1 MPAPPTSPRQHPR
14 ISALAALLAVCTCN
28 GAGGTDTDA
37 STDATSSTGGEV
49 PTTGASASATSSSGE
64 PEPTTSTTA
73 TTTTTTAA
81 TTSSTTSD
89 PTVTSSGPDTGGAT
103 TSEDSDTGAAQCP
116 PPLDQPPGSW
126 TSAIVPVGADDALT
140 YVADA
145 GGNRIPD
152 FSYAG
157 YHRGEAAIPDVPA
170 ALELGPIAGDDTE
183 QIQDAIDEV
192 GAMAPGPDGLR
203 GAVVLA
209 PGEYQIAGTVEL
221 RRSGVVLRGSGDGED
236 PATNTILRAVGD
248 TPHQRVVIVVG
259 SGDNN
264 RWAPELPGTRT
275 DIVSEL
281 VQIGD
286 RQLEVAD
293 PGAFAVGDHIVI
305 VHPCTDKWLAAV
317 DDGGTASDGPWTA
330 DSQPIV
336 FKRQLIAVD
345 GATLTLDAPV
355 FNHLDR
361 SLAQSYIYALDREGL
376 VTEVGVEDLRID
388 IETKG
393 GEDED
398 HAWSAIAMR
407 GVEDGWVR
415 RFTALHFGFAAVTV
429 QTGTQLTI
437 SDSRA
442 IDPVGIITGERM
454 YNFDASGGQ
463 QVLFTGCH
471 ASGGRHH
478 YVSNGTTW
486 TSGVVFHRS
495 TSTGTHASSEGHRRW
510 SMGLLYDNIVESA
523 PSKDGLVVLGL
534 YNRGDYGTGHGWS
547 SAHSV
552 AWNYDTGAGVGAI
565 QRPPT
570 AQNYAIGGAGEFTG
584 DKPAPF
590 AQPEGYIEG
599 TGKPGLVPE
608 SLYERQLA
616 ERLCGQP

>member
-1 MPAPPTSPRQHPR
+1 MAIPLHSRKSSLLT
-14 ISALAALLAVCTCN
+14 ALTTLVAVVACN
-28 GAGGTDTDA
+28 GEGATDTGA
-37 STDATSSTGGEV
+37 SSHAPSTTGDETAATGANTDATS
-49 PTTGASASATSSSGE
+49 ASGE
-64 PEPTTSTTA
+64 PEPTTSSTATTTAANTTTA
-73 TTTTTTAA
+73 TT
-81 TTSSTTSD
+81 STGEL
-89 PTVTSSGPDTGGAT
+89 TVTSSDTG
-103 TSEDSDTGAAQCP
+103 EDSTGEDSSTGAAQCP

-126 TSAIVPVGADDALT
+126 TSEIVPVGADDALT

-157 YHRGEAAIPDVPA
+157 YHRGEAPIPDVPA
-170 ALELGPIAGDDTE
+170 AIELAPIDGDNTK
-183 QIQDAIDEV
+183 QIQDAIDAV
-192 GAMAPGPDGLR
+192 GLMPIGPDGLR
-203 GAVVLA
+203 GTVVLA
-209 PGEYQIAGTVEL
+209 AGTYDIAGTVEL
-221 RRSGVVLRGSGDGED
+221 RHSGVVLRGAGDGED
-236 PATNTILRAVGD
+236 AANNTILRATGD
-248 TPHQRVVIVVG
+248 TPHQRVVVVVG
-259 SGDNN
+259 SGDDN
-264 RWAPELPGTRT
+264 RWEPELPGTRT
-275 DIVSEL
+275 DIVSDL
-281 VQIGD
+281 VQIGE

-293 PGAFAVGDHIVI
+293 SGAFAVDDHVVI
-305 VHPCTDKWLAAV
+305 VHPCTDEWLAAV
-317 DDGGTASDGPWTA
+317 DHGGTADDGPWTA
-330 DSQPIV
+330 GSQPIV
-336 FKRQLIAVD
+336 FKRQILAID
-345 GATLTLDAPV
+345 GPKLTIDAPV

-361 SLAQSYIYALDREGL
+361 SLAQSYIYALDREDI
-376 VTEVGVEDLRID
+376 VTEVGVEDLRVD
-388 IETKG
+388 IVTTG

-398 HAWSAIAMR
+398 HAWTAIAMR

-437 SDSRA
+437 ADSRG
-442 IDPVGIITGERM
+442 IDPVGIITGGRM

-495 TSTGTHASSEGHRRW
+495 TSTGTHAPSEGHRRW
-510 SMGLLYDNIVESA
+510 SMGMLYDNIVESA
-523 PSKDGLVVLGL
+523 PNKEGMVVLGL
-534 YNRGDYGTGHGWS
+534 YNRGDYGTGHGWA

-552 AWNYDTGAGVGAI
+552 AWNYDTGTGVGAI

-570 AQNYAIGGAGEFTG
+570 AQNYAIGGAGGFTG

-590 AQPEGYIEG
+590 VQPEGYIEG

-616 ERLCGQP
+616 ERLCGQR

>member
-1 MPAPPTSPRQHPR
+1 MSARLTSPRR
-14 ISALAALLAVCTCN
+14 STRSFALAASLVVCGCN
-28 GAGGTDTDA
+28 GAGGTDTET
-37 STDATSSTGGEV
+37 STGAASSTGGET
-49 PTTGASASATSSSGE
+49 PTTGAGADATSSSGE
-64 PEPTTSTTA
+64 PDPTTVTTVTTA
-73 TTTTTTAA
+73 TTSATSTEA
-81 TTSSTTSD
+81 TTD
-89 PTVTSSGPDTGGAT
+89 PSVTGSGPDTDGAT
-103 TSEDSDTGAAQCP
+103 TGEDTGAAQCP
-116 PPLDQPPGSW
+116 PPLDRPPGSW
-126 TSAIVPVGADDALT
+126 TSAIVPVGDDDALT

-145 GGNRIPD
+145 DGNRIPD

-157 YHRGEAAIPDVPA
+157 YHRGEAAVPDVPA
-170 ALELGPIAGDDTE
+170 ALELGPVDGDDTQ
-183 QIQDAIDEV
+183 QIQDAIDEI
-192 GAMAPGPDGLR
+192 GAMPRGPDGLR

-209 PGEYQIAGTVEL
+209 PGDYEIAGTLEL
-221 RRSGVVLRGSGDGED
+221 RHSGVVLRGAGDGED

-248 TPHQRVVIVVG
+248 APHQRDVIVVG
-259 SGDNN
+259 SGKNTV
-264 RWAPELPGTRT
+264 WKPELPGTRT
-275 DIVSEL
+275 DIVSDL
-281 VQIGD
+281 VQIGG
-286 RQLEVAD
+286 RTLEVAD
-293 PGAFAVGDHIVI
+293 PGAFAVGDHVVV
-305 VHPCTDKWLAAV
+305 VHPCTDAWLAAV
-317 DDGGTASDGPWTA
+317 DNGGTASDGPWKT

-336 FKRQLIAVD
+336 FKRQLVAVE
-345 GATLTLDAPV
+345 GSTLTIDAPV

-361 SLAQSYIYALDREGL
+361 SLAQSYIYALDREDI
-376 VTEVGVEDLRID
+376 VTEVGVEDLRVD

-442 IDPVGIITGERM
+442 VEPVGIITGERM

-523 PSKDGLVVLGL
+523 PSKDGMVVLGL
-534 YNRGDYGTGHGWS
+534 YNRGDYGTGHGWA

-552 AWNYDTGAGVGAI
+552 AWNYDTGTGVGAI
-565 QRPPT
+565 QQPPT

-616 ERLCGQP
+616 ERLCGQR

>member
-1 MPAPPTSPRQHPR
+1 MSARPTSPRR
-14 ISALAALLAVCTCN
+14 YTRSSALAASLVVCGCN
-28 GAGGTDTDA
+28 GAGGTDTET
-37 STDATSSTGGEV
+37 STGATSSTGGET
-49 PTTGASASATSSSGE
+49 PTTGAGADATSSSGE
-64 PEPTTSTTA
+64 PDPTTVTTVTTVTTA
-73 TTTTTTAA
+73 TTSATSTDA
-81 TTSSTTSD
+81 TTD
-89 PTVTSSGPDTGGAT
+89 PSVTSSGPDTDGAT
-103 TSEDSDTGAAQCP
+103 TGEDTGAAQCP
-116 PPLDQPPGSW
+116 PPLDRPPGSW
-126 TSAIVPVGADDALT
+126 TSAIVPVGDDDALI

-145 GGNRIPD
+145 DGNRIPD

-157 YHRGEAAIPDVPA
+157 YHRGEAAVPDVPA
-170 ALELGPIAGDDTE
+170 ALELGPVDGDDTQ
-183 QIQDAIDEV
+183 QIQDAIDEI
-192 GAMAPGPDGLR
+192 GAMPRGPDGLR

-209 PGEYQIAGTVEL
+209 PGDYEIAGTLEL
-221 RRSGVVLRGSGDGED
+221 RHSGVVLRGAGDGED

-248 TPHQRVVIVVG
+248 APHQRDVIVIG
-259 SGDNN
+259 SGKNTV
-264 RWAPELPGTRT
+264 WKPELPGTRT
-275 DIVSEL
+275 DIVSDL
-281 VQIGD
+281 VQIGG
-286 RQLEVAD
+286 RTLEVAD
-293 PGAFAVGDHIVI
+293 PGAFAVGDHVVV
-305 VHPCTDKWLAAV
+305 VHPCTDAWLAAV
-317 DDGGTASDGPWTA
+317 DNGGTASDGPWTT

-336 FKRQLIAVD
+336 FKRQLVAVE
-345 GATLTLDAPV
+345 GSTLTIDAPV

-361 SLAQSYIYALDREGL
+361 SLAQSYIYALDREDI
-376 VTEVGVEDLRID
+376 VTEVGVEDLRVD
-388 IETKG
+388 IATKG

-442 IDPVGIITGERM
+442 VEPVGIITGERM

-523 PSKDGLVVLGL
+523 PSKDGMVVLGL
-534 YNRGDYGTGHGWS
+534 YNRGDYGTGHGWA

-552 AWNYDTGAGVGAI
+552 AWNYDTGTGVGAI
-565 QRPPT
+565 QQPPT

-616 ERLCGQP
+616 ERLCGQR

>member
-1 MPAPPTSPRQHPR
+1 MPARPTSPRRCPR
-14 ISALAALLAVCTCN
+14 ISALAALLVLCACN
-28 GAGGTDTDA
+28 GAGSTDTGA
-37 STDATSSTGGEV
+37 STDASSGNTPTTGADPDPTSTGGE
-49 PTTGASASATSSSGE
+49 PG
-64 PEPTTSTTA
+64 PTTSTTS
-73 TTTTTTAA
+73 TTSTTAA
-81 TTSSTTSD
+81 TSTTSTSD
-89 PTVTSSGPDTGGAT
+89 PTTTSGSDTTGAT
-103 TSEDSDTGAAQCP
+103 TGEDTGAAQCP
-116 PPLDQPPGSW
+116 PPLEQPPGSW
-126 TSAIVPVGADDALT
+126 TSAIVPVGDDDALT

-145 GGNRIPD
+145 DGNRIPD

-157 YHRGEAAIPDVPA
+157 YHRGEAAIPDVPT
-170 ALELGPIAGDDTE
+170 ALELGPIDGDDTE

-209 PGEYQIAGTVEL
+209 PGEYQIAGTIEL
-221 RRSGVVLRGSGDGED
+221 RHSGVVLRGAGDGGD
-236 PATNTILRAVGD
+236 PTSDTILQAVGD

-264 RWAPELPGTRT
+264 RWEPELPGTRT

-286 RQLEVAD
+286 RQLEVED
-293 PGAFAVGDHIVI
+293 PGAFAVGDHVVI
-305 VHPCTDKWLAAV
+305 VHPCTDAWLTAV
-317 DDGGTASDGPWTA
+317 DHGGTADDGPWTV

-336 FKRQLIAVD
+336 FKRQLLAID

-361 SLAQSYIYALDREGL
+361 SLAQSYIYAQDRKGL
-376 VTEVGVEDLRID
+376 VTEVGVEDLRVD
-388 IETKG
+388 IETAG

-429 QTGTQLTI
+429 QTGTQITV
-437 SDSRA
+437 SDSRG

-495 TSTGTHASSEGHRRW
+495 TSTDAHASSEGHRRW
-510 SMGLLYDNIVESA
+510 SMGMLYDNVVESA
-523 PSKDGLVVLGL
+523 PSKDGMVVLGL
-534 YNRGDYGTGHGWS
+534 YNRGDYGTGHGWA

-552 AWNYDTGAGVGAI
+552 AWNYDTSTGVGAI

-570 AQNYAIGGAGEFTG
+570 AQNYAIGGAGKFTG
-584 DKPAPF
+584 NKPAPF

-608 SLYERQLA
+608 SLYDRQLA
-616 ERLCGQP
+616 ERLCGLR